1 MKAFSKGV
9 KPETHKRSGFRCE
22 RCWSSQNLVYH
33 PRVSTRP
40 GEIST
45 NENRIV
51 LCSRCSEIAPK
62 DPSLMKMF
70 LDFASPKE
78 MIKHYNVKTEEEAV
92 EAWCIE
98 NDVSVTETLRK
109 LNIKSRR
116 SSVKSAMKK
125 KVLKGEICGFNA
137 PFGYEFSEGILR
149 IVEEEAIIVEDIFN
163 KYCSGSTLKEIADTL
178 NSRGIRT
185 KKNNEWSIWAVRRI
199 LKNPIYAGYVK
210 WNGIINK
217 GRHPSIITPK
227 KFNEVQA
234 KMTNKTIRKP
244 SHRLYINDG
253 GPSLSNKT
261 EHQMEKT
268 TISNQKTQG

>member
-9 KPETHKRSGFRCE
+9 KSEAHKRSGFRCE

-33 PRVSTRP
+33 SKVSTHPR
-40 GEIST
+40 EIST
-45 NENRIV
+45 HENRIV
-51 LCSRCSEIAPK
+51 LCTRCCEIAPR

-78 MIKHYNVKTEEEAV
+78 MIKYYNVKTEEEAV

-98 NDVSVTETLRK
+98 NEVSVSETLKK
-109 LNIKSRR
+109 LNIRSRR

-137 PFGYEFSEGILR
+137 PFGYEFSDGILR
-149 IVEEEAIIVEDIFN
+149 IVKDEAIIVEDVFSQ
-163 KYCSGSTLKEIADTL
+163 YCNGSTLKEIADTL

-185 KKNNEWSIWAVRRI
+185 KKNNKWSIWAVRRI

-217 GRHPSIITPK
+217 GKHPSIITPK
-227 KFNEVQA
+227 KFNEVQTR
-234 KMTNKTIRKP
+234 MTKKTIRKP
-244 SHRLYINDG
+244 FRKLYINDG

-261 EHQMEKT
+261 ERQMEKNT
-268 TISNQKTQG
+268 TSTQITQG